1 MMRCET
7 QTPSLRPHRSS
18 LEKAQAP
25 PRRAAQQDPSGAAAS
40 STLLPDLDLS
50 SHSPEGF
57 GIATLCSFG
66 SKAQGK
72 HK

>member
-7 QTPSLRPHRSS
+7 QTPSLHPQRSY
-18 LEKAQAP
+18 LEKAQAAP
-25 PRRAAQQDPSGAAAS
+25 CRAAQQDPSGAADS

-72 HK
+72 QK